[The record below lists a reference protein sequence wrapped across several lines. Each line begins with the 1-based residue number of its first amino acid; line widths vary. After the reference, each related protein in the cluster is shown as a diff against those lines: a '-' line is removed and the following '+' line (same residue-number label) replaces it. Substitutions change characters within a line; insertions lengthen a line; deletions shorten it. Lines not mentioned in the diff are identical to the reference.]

1 MKDIKSKNPELH
13 NTNKNNKKQKDK
25 KRIEE
30 NKDSNNELSKYKQS
44 FYIIKKTIN
53 IIKNHYYNKINNIDT
68 LRIREKKKLC
78 YLKRKNVILE
88 DKCTFYCEHVEEI
101 KKLYKEQINM
111 KNEKIKSLQDEL
123 DKNRKSE
130 VNIPTNTENI
140 LKLREDQIER
150 LSLQID
156 SLNELYHKQVDIN
169 KKLISELEELNKSV
183 LYLNNKIQEE
193 RNSRE
198 QMKKKLRFYKR
209 YNRNKKNFKLN
220 FDVLNINK
228 DDIKEMKDEE
238 KEKEDICISILCL
251 LKTELELIDDEN
263 KKKKREKDD
272 EEKEKLKVK
281 SNNFFKKI
289 FSSNYKHKKSGLLE
303 NISKKQFFSFY
314 EKAFTE
320 NDKIK
325 FEKKQFFFFPTNI
338 KKNKMKKKYEH
349 IHKEL
354 KHNIQMKEIEK
365 KDNNNYQ
372 NKNNKWNYLT
382 MNNIYFYNNFNDNFD
397 EEPDNKFFDHNN
409 KCHDDNNN
417 NYEQRNSI
425 DDYVFFKKYNNINSD
440 HIVFTNMIE
449 NKTKLKQ
456 DESNH
461 IKDDEK
467 NK

>member
-1 MKDIKSKNPELH
+1 MKDIKSKNPEFLS
-13 NTNKNNKKQKDK
+13 TNKNNKKQKDK
-25 KRIEE
+25 KTIEE
-30 NKDSNNELSKYKQS
+30 NKDFNNELSKYKQS

-88 DKCTFYCEHVEEI
+88 DKNI
-101 KKLYKEQINM
+101 
-111 KNEKIKSLQDEL
+111 
-123 DKNRKSE
+123 KSE
-130 VNIPTNTENI
+130 VEIPKNTENI
-140 LKLREDQIER
+140 LKLREEQIER
-150 LSLQID
+150 LSVQID
-156 SLNELYHKQVDIN
+156 SLNELYHKQVDNN

-209 YNRNKKNFKLN
+209 YNRNKKKFKLN

-228 DDIKEMKDEE
+228 DDIKEMKDDE

-251 LKTELELIDDEN
+251 LKTELEIIDDEN
-263 KKKKREKDD
+263 KKKREEDD

-281 SNNFFKKI
+281 SNNFFKKL
-289 FSSNYKHKKSGLLE
+289 FGSNYKHKKLGLLE

-320 NDKIK
+320 NNKIK
-325 FEKKQFFFFPTNI
+325 FDKKQFFFFPSNI
-338 KKNKMKKKYEH
+338 KKKKMNKKYHH
-349 IHKEL
+349 IHNEL
-354 KHNIQMKEIEK
+354 KYNIHMKEIQKKEK
-365 KDNNNYQ
+365 NNND
-372 NKNNKWNYLT
+372 NKNSKWNYLT

-397 EEPDNKFFDHNN
+397 EEPDHKFCDNN
-409 KCHDDNNN
+409 K
-417 NYEQRNSI
+417 NYEGRNSI

-449 NKTKLKQ
+449 NNTKMRE
-456 DESNH
+456 DGSNN
-461 IKDDEK
+461 INEEEK
-467 NK
+467 KK

>member
-1 MKDIKSKNPELH
+1 MKDIKSKNPEFLS
-13 NTNKNNKKQKDK
+13 TNKNNKKQKDK
-25 KRIEE
+25 KIIEE
-30 NKDSNNELSKYKQS
+30 NKDFNNELSKYKQS

-101 KKLYKEQINM
+101 KKIYTEQINM
-111 KNEKIKSLQDEL
+111 KNEKIKSLQDDL
-123 DKNRKSE
+123 DIAKIKSE
-130 VNIPTNTENI
+130 VEIPKNTENI
-140 LKLREDQIER
+140 LKLREEQIER
-150 LSLQID
+150 LSGQID
-156 SLNELYHKQVDIN
+156 SLNELYHKQVDNN

-209 YNRNKKNFKLN
+209 YNRNKKKFKLN

-228 DDIKEMKDEE
+228 DDIKEMKDDE

-251 LKTELELIDDEN
+251 LKTELEIIDDEN
-263 KKKKREKDD
+263 KKKREEDD

-281 SNNFFKKI
+281 SNNFFKKL
-289 FSSNYKHKKSGLLE
+289 FGSNYKHKKLGLLE

-320 NDKIK
+320 NNKIK
-325 FEKKQFFFFPTNI
+325 FDKKQFFFFPSNI
-338 KKNKMKKKYEH
+338 KKKKMNKKYEH
-349 IHKEL
+349 IHNEL
-354 KHNIQMKEIEK
+354 KYNIHMKEIQKKEK
-365 KDNNNYQ
+365 NNND
-372 NKNNKWNYLT
+372 NKNSKWNYLT

-397 EEPDNKFFDHNN
+397 EEPDHKFYDNN
-409 KCHDDNNN
+409 K
-417 NYEQRNSI
+417 NYEGRNSI

-449 NKTKLKQ
+449 NNTKIRE
-456 DESNH
+456 DGSNN
-461 IKDDEK
+461 INEEEK
-467 NK
+467 KK